1 MSNLAPAPTSAPSAR
16 PAQGDLPMLNSRDLF
31 TTQREV
37 LIQHGTEHY
46 RLRLT
51 STNKLILTK

>member
-1 MSNLAPAPTSAPSAR
+1 MSNLASAPSSVSAPR
-16 PAQGDLPMLNSRDLF
+16 PMSGELPLLNSRDLF

>member
-1 MSNLAPAPTSAPSAR
+1 
-16 PAQGDLPMLNSRDLF
+16 MLNSRDLF

>member
-16 PAQGDLPMLNSRDLF
+16 PVPSDLPMLNSRDLF